1 MTEDSYSSEDV
12 KRAKRNAGIRKR
24 REREINRII
33 AEYKQGRGA
42 SSCMADIIKIVEGK
56 S

>member
-1 MTEDSYSSEDV
+1 MTEGNYSSEDV
-12 KRAKRNAGIRKR
+12 RRARRNAGARKR
-24 REREINRII
+24 REKEIARII

>member
-1 MTEDSYSSEDV
+1 MSGESYSSDDV
-12 KRAKRNAGIRKR
+12 KRAKRNAGMRKR
-24 REREINRII
+24 REREIDRIV

-42 SSCMADIIKIVEGK
+42 SSCMAEIIKIVEGK